1 MQKGL
6 AHGKSEDCLHGTV
19 WVVADLDSDILE
31 CKIDNVD
38 ANIFEIRWDKR
49 IGFVVVLVMDV
60 GNESIS
66 VHHVDLSPEGSLDS
80 SNRKEEEK
88 AKADGRD
95 GTTHRHDVVDTNV
108 VQKFDVSEEIRHGR
122 RRRGRTASL
131 MLRKTMARKIMA
143 PTNSSCLFRIVR

>member
-1 MQKGL
+1 LQKGL
-6 AHGKSEDCLHGTV
+6 AHGKSEDCLHDTV
-19 WVVADLDSDILE
+19 WIVADVESDILE

-49 IGFVVVLVMDV
+49 TSFVVVLVMV
-60 GNESIS
+60 IGNESIS
-66 VHHVDLSPEGSLDS
+66 VHRLDLSPEGSLDS

-108 VQKFDVSEEIRHGR
+108 VEKFDISKESHRDL
-122 RRRGRTASL
+122 T
-131 MLRKTMARKIMA
+131 
-143 PTNSSCLFRIVR
+143 P